1 MSQTTLDAWLGT
13 HPYLVP
19 VGLLCTEVEAAAA
32 ASAAAA
38 AAAPDWEDYAAD
50 YRAGVPLLRSLDAG
64 IDLRAGGRAALA
76 LVEHLASNPSGGKL
90 AADVSAL
97 REELRAAGA
106 SPGAVMDFLLGEET
120 LAPSSPG
127 LLRYLG
133 WAALARHLGPVVAS
147 FAAWR
152 DEERWLRSACP
163 TCGSPPAMAQLV
175 GRDPGRMRL
184 LSCGCCG
191 TRWQFSR
198 TACPFCEK
206 DDRKLTS
213 LAVSGEAGLRID
225 SCDACQAYVKTYD
238 GEGDEAVLLLDW
250 TSLHLD
256 VLAHDRG
263 LKRNAASLYEIEP
276 LLRP

>member
-1 MSQTTLDAWLGT
+1 LSQTTLDAWLGT

-256 VLAHDRG
+256 VLAHDCG